1 MLLFTGSSIRA
12 ARTTLEALQDILD
25 ELTHTASYNGHS
37 EAGKTILANIKST
50 MSDRASAQK
59 SFNTLLQEYRSGILP
74 SVIQNWENI
83 RATING
89 TDV

>member
-1 MLLFTGSSIRA
+1 MA
-12 ARTTLEALQDILD
+12 D
-25 ELTHTASYNGHS
+25 
-37 EAGKTILANIKST
+37 KTILANIKST

-83 RATING
+83 TMQEQ
-89 TDV
+89 